1 MKLLMEPMVVAAI
14 LMKELPDKQ
23 VGSAESAKDASAA
36 PEVPARIA
44 LCALHDMVFTPFL
57 LLFPFPFLPWGAES
71 ATSRAPETARIS
83 ADSGCFLLGDFCGRW
98 RGGVRFMRLDFACR
112 RGFRSCGSDQRAF
125 RSPFGNLRAPM
136 LLDFHCCFWARLRT
150 RFICIPH
157 SAFRIANFPL
167 LPPVPLHR
175 KKQTWYDNQ
184 TNRQGRM
191 DGWTRHAGSSC

>member
-1 MKLLMEPMVVAAI
+1 
-14 LMKELPDKQ
+14 
-23 VGSAESAKDASAA
+23 
-36 PEVPARIA
+36 
-44 LCALHDMVFTPFL
+44 MVFTPFL

-71 ATSRAPETARIS
+71 ATSRTPETARIS
-83 ADSGCFLLGDFCGRW
+83 ADSGCFLLGDFCGR
-98 RGGVRFMRLDFACR
+98 GAAGFVLCVLILHVTEGFASADATK
-112 RGFRSCGSDQRAF
+112 GHENKRSL

-157 SAFRIANFPL
+157 SAFLIANFPL

-184 TNRQGRM
+184 TNRQRRIG
-191 DGWTRHAGSSC
+191 GWTRRAGSSC